1 MSEYKEENGLIINT
15 DGVDS
20 FCLSSA
26 RELSITRDVAE
37 RLVFAQMSEITY
49 ENVCEYYARL
59 DVLDFAYRTSLLT
72 GTMFDEE
79 GNQLEDRQLKV
90 IDFISRIGITTN
102 LKKNTLRNFLDSAV
116 ARLDELHQ
124 REIISYTYSYEY
136 LLERF
141 YDAQKYFLL
150 ICDTNALGRVN
161 ETMHA
166 PGLIRAIELCAT
178 GAAYEDGY
186 NGYLAEIKADITN
199 RLGGME

>member
-15 DGVDS
+15 DDVDS

-59 DVLDFAYRTSLLT
+59 DVLDFAYHTSLLT

-102 LKKNTLRNFLDSAV
+102 LQKDTLRNFLDRAV
-116 ARLDELHQ
+116 ARLDDLHQ
-124 REIISYTYSYEY
+124 REIINYTYSYEY
-136 LLERF
+136 LLQRF
-141 YDAQKYFLL
+141 YHAQNYFLE
-150 ICDTNALGRVN
+150 ICDLNKLGRVD
-161 ETMHA
+161 ETMLE
-166 PGLIRAIELCAT
+166 PGFIRAIELCEISASL
-178 GAAYEDGY
+178 AAVDGEDR
-186 NGYLAEIKADITN
+186 NG
-199 RLGGME
+199 